1 MFIVIDNKGENIF
14 NLDELINS
22 TRDASVNKLV
32 SPEFAMEVL
41 EKTNHFAN
49 IKKLLKNISEK
60 CTTKEQLMPYKE
72 FILSCVDGREMSE
85 MALADLRKMAKI
97 CGCEEEFDKANDK
110 PKFYAKKDCDNAR
123 VVRTKEDLDHLFG
136 SDAKAYFDMDEVFIE
151 SVSLYNVKGLR
162 FKEGS
167 KVKLRFLIFVPDIID
182 VSRCSK
188 VIIENCSLKE
198 NMKFRDD
205 ADVLLGLA
213 GDLPKDLDVSNC
225 AKVTLYSCS
234 AGNIEEFKLKEGGE
248 FYMSSVCSLPEK
260 MDLSNCSKVE
270 IKSCDLGKVKE
281 LKFREGADIKL
292 YEAGELL
299 ESLDVS
305 MCSKVDICGCDLSKV
320 KELKFGKDAKV
331 VIGKGVTSP
340 EILDISLC
348 SDFCFA
354 SPIFDGVKILKLK
367 NSAQKK
373 QYEKS
378 LKNFKGNIVYAEES
392 NVLKKIAGLFG
403 QGM

>member
-1 MFIVIDNKGENIF
+1 MFVPIDNVDMGVFKV
-14 NLDELINS
+14 DEWINH
-22 TRDASVNKLV
+22 TRDASEGKLI
-32 SPEFAMEVL
+32 SPEFAMEIL
-41 EKTNHFAN
+41 SKTNNFAN
-49 IKKLLKNISEK
+49 IKKVLKNIRDN

-72 FILSCVDGREMSE
+72 FILSCVDEREMSGEAMASLQE
-85 MALADLRKMAKI
+85 MARVCD
-97 CGCEEEFDKANDK
+97 CEEEFEKANAK
-110 PKFYAKKDCDNAR
+110 PKFYKKKDCDNAR
-123 VVRTKEDLDHLFG
+123 VVRTKDEIDSLFG
-136 SDAKAYFDMDEVFIE
+136 SDVKAYFDMDEVFLE
-151 SVSLYNVKGLR
+151 DVSLYNVKGLK
-162 FKEGS
+162 FKENS
-167 KVKLRFLIFVPDIID
+167 KVKLRFLMFEPDIID

-188 VIIENCSLKE
+188 VIIENCTLKE

-248 FYMSSVCSLPEK
+248 FYMSSVCSVPEK

-305 MCSKVDICGCDLSKV
+305 MCSKVDIFGCDLSRV
-320 KELKFGKDAKV
+320 KELKFGKGSV
-331 VIGKGVTSP
+331 VEIGKGVISP

-348 SDFCFA
+348 EDFCFG
-354 SPIFDGVKILKLK
+354 SPIFDGVKTLKLK
-367 NSAQKK
+367 NHSQKK

-378 LKNFKGNIVYAEES
+378 LKNFKGEIVYTDE
-392 NVLKKIAGLFG
+392 NTVMKKIAGIFSMG
-403 QGM
+403 I